1 MDDPQPL
8 PRTIVRGLEDALAD
22 TPVVCVLGPRQ
33 CGKTTLVRTLAP
45 KRAFI
50 TLDDTVLLD
59 AAVADPKAF
68 IAALPAQV
76 TIDEIQRAP
85 GLLPAI
91 KKSVDEDRKPG
102 RFILTGSAN
111 ILLLPRV
118 ADSLAGRMEIIRLHP
133 LTESEKARASGGFLS
148 ALVNGTLAPKV
159 LGSRAKPA
167 KSAKSATLV
176 ERVAAG
182 GYPEPL
188 TRTAARARRWYSQY
202 TTASLARD
210 VRHSHCNTAQQRKP
224 RD

>member
-76 TIDEIQRAP
+76 TSM
-85 GLLPAI
+85 
-91 KKSVDEDRKPG
+91 KFSG
-102 RFILTGSAN
+102 RQVCCLRSRSPSMKIGS
-111 ILLLPRV
+111 L
-118 ADSLAGRMEIIRLHP
+118 ADS
-133 LTESEKARASGGFLS
+133 S
-148 ALVNGTLAPKV
+148 
-159 LGSRAKPA
+159 
-167 KSAKSATLV
+167 
-176 ERVAAG
+176 
-182 GYPEPL
+182 
-188 TRTAARARRWYSQY
+188 
-202 TTASLARD
+202 
-210 VRHSHCNTAQQRKP
+210 
-224 RD
+224 

>member
-133 LTESEKARASGGFLS
+133 LTES
-148 ALVNGTLAPKV
+148 
-159 LGSRAKPA
+159 
-167 KSAKSATLV
+167 
-176 ERVAAG
+176 
-182 GYPEPL
+182 
-188 TRTAARARRWYSQY
+188 
-202 TTASLARD
+202 
-210 VRHSHCNTAQQRKP
+210 
-224 RD
+224 